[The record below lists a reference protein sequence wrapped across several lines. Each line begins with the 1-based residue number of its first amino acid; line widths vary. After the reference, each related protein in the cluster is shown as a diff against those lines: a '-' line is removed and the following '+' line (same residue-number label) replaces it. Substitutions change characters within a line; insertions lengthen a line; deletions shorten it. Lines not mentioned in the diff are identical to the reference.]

1 MSGDERFD
9 REIRSALHDLA
20 PDAAPDRLVERVAD
34 IPSRAPAYAPGRSF
48 MRSATALAAAAVIVV
63 VAAAVIVTRPGG
75 NTPIAGAPATSPAL
89 PTTPASAPA
98 TTPPSAAPSAAPA
111 GGPVPAGF
119 QAVSVTFASSDL
131 GWVLGTAPCSAP
143 PCTSILRTSDGGR
156 TWTAIPA
163 PRTPLLGAG
172 LAAEASP
179 GSGVSGLRFADPDDG
194 WAFGPDL
201 WATHDGGATWHRVTI
216 PGMASAQVVAL
227 EAAGGSVHAA
237 LYDMAGTGGP
247 SVRVASSSVSGDAW
261 TTSPVKVEIGAG
273 PVPVTQLVLAGTS
286 GWLVQVDRTV
296 VGGARLVNGTW
307 VAWTPPCAKVV
318 GPAVLAAS
326 GPTELVAACD
336 VGLWSAP
343 QGEHL
348 YVSHDSGATFT
359 ETGTP
364 VPLDQTAEI
373 ASPGAGSVFV
383 AGTTSQGSA
392 IVASFDGG
400 QTWQTMLEVAQSGGQ
415 DAGFTYLGFTTSTQ
429 GVAITESG
437 AGTSNGLQQVG
448 TLLMTRDGGRT
459 WTKVSFGG

>member
-20 PDAAPDRLVERVAD
+20 SHAAPDRLVDRVAS
-34 IPSRAPAYAPGRSF
+34 IPTRAPTFAPRRSF
-48 MRSATALAAAAVIVV
+48 MRITTALAAAAVIVV

-75 NTPIAGAPATSPAL
+75 SSPIAGAPATSSAVS
-89 PTTPASAPA
+89 TTPASAPA
-98 TTPPSAAPSAAPA
+98 TTSPSAAPSAAPA
-111 GGPVPAGF
+111 GIPVPAGF
-119 QAVSVTFASSDL
+119 QAVSVTFASPDL
-131 GWVLGTAPCSAP
+131 GWVLGTAQCSAP
-143 PCTSILRTSDGGR
+143 PCTSVLRTSDGGQ
-156 TWTAIPA
+156 TWVSIPA
-163 PRTPLLGAG
+163 PRTPVLGAG
-172 LAAEASP
+172 LATETP
-179 GSGVSGLRFADPDDG
+179 VGSGVSGLRFADPSDG

-227 EAAGGSVHAA
+227 EASGGFAHAV
-237 LYDMAGTGGP
+237 LYDIAGTSGP
-247 SVRVASSSVSGDAW
+247 SVRVASSSVSGDVW
-261 TTSPVKVEIGAG
+261 TTSPLKVELGAG
-273 PVPVTQLVLAGTS
+273 PVPGSQLVLAGAS
-286 GWLVQVDRTV
+286 GWLLQVDRTV
-296 VGGARLVNGTW
+296 VGGARLVNGAW
-307 VAWTPPCAKVV
+307 VAWTPPCASVV

-326 GPTELVAACD
+326 SPTELDAACD
-336 VGLWSAP
+336 VGLWSTP
-343 QGEHL
+343 KGEHL
-348 YVSHDSGATFT
+348 YVSHDGGKTFA

-373 ASPGAGSVFV
+373 ASPSAGVVFV

-392 IVASFDGG
+392 IIGSFDGG
-400 QTWQTMLEVAQSGGQ
+400 QTWQTTLEVAQSAGQ

-459 WTKVSFGG
+459 WTKVSFGA